1 MGSGLTALVQKGRSY
16 SKYEKIIYIYP
27 RLSVK
32 HSGIDRSSSL
42 CYYVSM
48 QHAPSGRRFPIKLP
62 FIIAAILIIAIL
74 IGGGIYLYI
83 NNSGVSLPGQAQN
96 QDTDATAEAK
106 ELVEKVGRLYEL
118 PQNEV
123 PTIATVSDVSKLAEQ
138 EFFQKAQ
145 NGDKVLIFTQA
156 KKAILYRPSTDKIIE
171 VGPVNLDNQPQLEGE
186 NQATESAQTTAGPV
200 RVSLYNGTQTAGLT
214 RRMETQLATF
224 DEVEIEIATRENAA
238 GDHEQ
243 TVVVDLSGQ
252 NAAAAR
258 QIAEFANARVAQL
271 PSGEERPENADILII
286 LGSDFAEAIE

>member
-1 MGSGLTALVQKGRSY
+1 MSQ
-16 SKYEKIIYIYP
+16 
-27 RLSVK
+27 
-32 HSGIDRSSSL
+32 
-42 CYYVSM
+42 
-48 QHAPSGRRFPIKLP
+48 APGKRFPSKLP
-62 FIIAAILIIAIL
+62 FIIAAIIIISIL

-83 NNSGVSLPGQAQN
+83 NNSGGTLPGQSQN
-96 QDTDATAEAK
+96 QNTDATAEAK

-118 PQNEV
+118 PPNEV

-171 VGPVNLDNQPQLEGE
+171 VGPVNLDNQPQIEGE
-186 NQATESAQTTAGPV
+186 NEATESAQTNTGPV

-224 DEVEIEIATRENAA
+224 DAVEVEIATRENAS
-238 GDHEQ
+238 GDHEE

-258 QIAEFANARVAQL
+258 EIAEFANARVAQL
-271 PSGEERPENADILII
+271 PSGEVRPANADILII
-286 LGSDFAEAIE
+286 LGSDFAESSN